1 MIFKKLF
8 SDILNEEEIGYIGFV
23 DGYRLSVEGREGNI
37 PHIHCVK
44 GSPKYPEKVSCI
56 ALKYIGYANHAD
68 YHSELDT
75 KTFRHICNFL
85 ANGKANKTNI
95 NAWLKSVIDW
105 NEANPN
111 KEQIIEDGFVNPYN
125 NKIIYKKSWKKF

>member
-1 MIFKKLF
+1 MYSI
-8 SDILNEEEIGYIGFV
+8 
-23 DGYRLSVEGREGNI
+23 
-37 PHIHCVK
+37 
-44 GSPKYPEKVSCI
+44 
-56 ALKYIGYANHAD
+56 KYIGYANHAD

-75 KTFRHICNFL
+75 KTFRHICSFL

-125 NKIIYKKSWKKF
+125 NKIVYKKS

>member
-8 SDILNEEEIGYIGFV
+8 FDVLNEEEIGYLGNV
-23 DGYRLSVEGREGNI
+23 AGYRLFVEGSEGNI
-37 PHIHCVK
+37 PHLHCVK
-44 GSPKYPEKVSCI
+44 GDPRHPEKVSCI
-56 ALKYIGYANHAD
+56 ALKYVGYANHAD
-68 YHSELDT
+68 YHVELPSKDF
-75 KTFRHICNFL
+75 KQICNFL

-125 NKIIYKKSWKKF
+125 KKVVYKKS

>member
-1 MIFKKLF
+1 M
-8 SDILNEEEIGYIGFV
+8 
-23 DGYRLSVEGREGNI
+23 
-37 PHIHCVK
+37 
-44 GSPKYPEKVSCI
+44 
-56 ALKYIGYANHAD
+56 
-68 YHSELDT
+68 
-75 KTFRHICNFL
+75 

-125 NKIIYKKSWKKF
+125 NKIIYKKSWKNF